1 MTAPYD
7 PVTPQDAECHP
18 ELPLLGALD
27 EVLAMTSVSL
37 CAEYPEILPPDWPL
51 GSPRP
56 PDPAA
61 HVANFLLSLLETLRQ
76 TTRVYRETI
85 ARDLT
90 ERDRPRQDPDDDF
103 PF

>member
-7 PVTPQDAECHP
+7 PPTPRDAERHP
-18 ELPLLGALD
+18 ELPLLAALD
-27 EVLAMTSVSL
+27 EVLDMTSVSL
-37 CAEYPEILPPDWPL
+37 CAHYPETLPPDWPL

-61 HVANFLLSLLETLRQ
+61 HVANVLLTLVEVLRQ

-85 ARDLT
+85 ARDLVLPCAMT
-90 ERDRPRQDPDDDF
+90 PEPDDDIAF
-103 PF
+103 